1 MSCKRRKQEQNQT
14 VLNTVKPASWH
25 QAQETWMKDATC
37 CSSTH
42 SLQKA
47 KRNIPWAQNWGH
59 KFGSWATNF
68 NIVAPFWGPESGP
81 CFGATKHKQES
92 IRAASVLLP
101 PQADSSTYPWYW
113 ICNIDLYIYKYI
125 YIYYILHNIY
135 ITLSIA
141 KTWTCPW
148 TPKKQGNDGYAC
160 TTAGPK
166 KKRFVWETQ
175 TYHKELIGGILVMNI

>member
-1 MSCKRRKQEQNQT
+1 MPWPLWLPWIVNNSLNISLDLAIWKDIKKKKMSCKRRKQEQNQT

-101 PQADSSTYPWYW
+101 TQADSSTCPWY
-113 ICNIDLYIYKYI
+113 
-125 YIYYILHNIY
+125 
-135 ITLSIA
+135 SE
-141 KTWTCPW
+141 
-148 TPKKQGNDGYAC
+148 G
-160 TTAGPK
+160 TALGPP
-166 KKRFVWETQ
+166 RLWE
-175 TYHKELIGGILVMNI
+175 KAPPMP